1 MVRQPGSEPGAK
13 LAKRKR
19 VALYAEITPEA
30 RRQLRILAEQD
41 TRIEALVA
49 EALNLLFEKHGKL
62 PVESMQFRGGD
73 HAAAAVAL

>member
-1 MVRQPGSEPGAK
+1 MARRPGPEPATE

-30 RRQLRILAEQD
+30 RRQLRILAAEQD

-49 EALNLLFEKHGKL
+49 EALNLLFEKHGKP
-62 PVESMQFRGGD
+62 PV
-73 HAAAAVAL
+73 A